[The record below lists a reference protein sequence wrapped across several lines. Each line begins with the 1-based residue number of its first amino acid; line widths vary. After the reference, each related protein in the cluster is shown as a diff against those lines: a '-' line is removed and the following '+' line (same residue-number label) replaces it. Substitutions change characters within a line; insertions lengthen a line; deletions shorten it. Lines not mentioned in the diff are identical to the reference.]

1 MSIEMTIKKNLN
13 QIRSSLPPHVTLVA
27 VSKTK
32 PIGDLMQAYQA
43 GQRVFGENKVQ
54 EMVEKHNL
62 MPDDVHWHMIGH
74 LQRNKVKYM
83 AGFVDLIHG
92 VDSLKL
98 LKEIDKQA
106 QKHNRVIKCLLQ
118 IKISDENSKFGLPKK
133 EAEALLS
140 SDTFQNLKNVSIV
153 GLMGMASFT
162 KDKLKISKE
171 FKTLKSTFNK
181 LKKKEKNLE
190 IISMGMSGDYKLAID
205 CGSSMIRVGSLIFG
219 DRNYN

>member
-1 MSIEMTIKKNLN
+1 MNISFYAKWL
-13 QIRSSLPPHVTLVA
+13 
-27 VSKTK
+27 
-32 PIGDLMQAYQA
+32 
-43 GQRVFGENKVQ
+43 
-54 EMVEKHNL
+54 
-62 MPDDVHWHMIGH
+62 
-74 LQRNKVKYM
+74 
-83 AGFVDLIHG
+83 
-92 VDSLKL
+92 
-98 LKEIDKQA
+98 
-106 QKHNRVIKCLLQ
+106 
-118 IKISDENSKFGLPKK
+118 KISDENSKFGLPKK

-181 LKKKEKNLE
+181 LKKKGGNLE

>member
-1 MSIEMTIKKNLN
+1 MSFDMTIRKNLD
-13 QIRSSLPPHVTLVA
+13 QIMSSLPPHVTLVA

-32 PIGDLMQAYQA
+32 PLSDLMQAYQA

-54 EMVEKHNL
+54 EMVEKYHL
-62 MPDDVHWHMIGH
+62 MPDDVQWHMIGH

-98 LKEIDKQA
+98 LTEINKQA

-118 IKISDENSKFGLPKK
+118 IKIARETSKFGLPIQ

-140 SDTFQNLKNVSIV
+140 SETFKSLKNVRIV

-162 KDKLKISKE
+162 TDKLQISKE
-171 FKTLKSTFNK
+171 FKTLKFNFDQ
-181 LKKKEKNLE
+181 LKQQRKNLK

-219 DRNYN
+219 ARNYN

>member
-1 MSIEMTIKKNLN
+1 MNIKKNLD
-13 QIRSSLPPHVTLVA
+13 QITSSLPPHVTLVA

-32 PIGDLMQAYQA
+32 PLGDLMQAYKA

-54 EMVEKHNL
+54 EMVEKYHL
-62 MPDDVHWHMIGH
+62 MPDDVLWHMIGH

-98 LKEIDKQA
+98 LTEIDKQA

-118 IKISDENSKFGLPKK
+118 IKIARETSKFGLPIQ
-133 EAEALLS
+133 EAEALLNS
-140 SDTFQNLKNVSIV
+140 ETFKSLKNVRIV

-162 KDKLKISKE
+162 TDKLQISKE
-171 FKTLKSTFNK
+171 FKTLKSNFDQ
-181 LKKKEKNLE
+181 LKQQRKNLK
-190 IISMGMSGDYKLAID
+190 IISMGMSGDYKLAIE

-219 DRNYN
+219 ARNYN